1 MQKSAQCGVGSD
13 VLEGGLKAAALVAVV
28 VLLAAC
34 GETQEVSVRAPVQ
47 VADEAA
53 GGVPAARIGT
63 RVIDATT
70 VDQALQLP
78 LHDLDMQKYR
88 LRRQALERQ
97 LLQEL
102 ERRPEGERVAETL
115 LEPPVPP
122 RIRVDVDPN
131 RVRPAPETAV
141 TVLTFC
147 NFESPHCARLQMVL
161 EQVLPLFPGV
171 VRYAERD
178 LPLEFHRYAGKAG
191 EAARCALEQGNY
203 WRFHDF
209 LYAANAR
216 PDRAALDRA
225 ARAASLEADAFGE
238 CLDSGR
244 YAAEVAQDAELARSL
259 GLSAVPAVFVNG
271 SYASPPVQPAD
282 LVWLIEAELA
292 VRNVASPR
300 MVRTQTVSAV
310 PFRLEALIASPVPGQ
325 GMVLMSP
332 SVDPSRMAAFREGDL
347 LTTGIVLRRI
357 DSEGVELM
365 RNGQVERLT
374 PGVRPTPP
382 LAATSSPS
390 ELGVMSPHRAAPVTL
405 NRDQVLVLLS
415 DRIALAEALQ
425 PVPMTTDGQRQL
437 KVTAVEPG
445 SLYELLG
452 IEPGDVIVM
461 VNEQPVT
468 EASNP
473 LWDALEKEGEVRVR
487 VMRRGGLARH
497 FTFRFEN

>member
-1 MQKSAQCGVGSD
+1 MAKATGSGFRGTRRTVRLLSVPLCAVAMLVAGCGAPDEMSEQKVAPSPEKSAPD
-13 VLEGGLKAAALVAVV
+13 V
-28 VLLAAC
+28 
-34 GETQEVSVRAPVQ
+34 PV
-47 VADEAA
+47 
-53 GGVPAARIGT
+53 ARIGD
-63 RVIDATT
+63 RAVDAS
-70 VDQALQLP
+70 ALDRSLRIP
-78 LHDLDMQKYR
+78 LHDLEMQKYR

-97 LLQEL
+97 LLQDL
-102 ERRPEGERVAETL
+102 EMLPADQRVADIL

-122 RIRVDVDPN
+122 RLGVDIDAN
-131 RVRPAPETAV
+131 RVRPTSDTPI
-141 TVLTFC
+141 TVLAFC

-178 LPLEFHRYAGKAG
+178 LPLEFHRHAVKAA

-209 LYAANAR
+209 LYAANAT
-216 PDRAALDRA
+216 PDRPALDRA
-225 ARAASLEADAFGE
+225 ARAVNLEMDAFTE
-238 CLDSGR
+238 CLEDGR
-244 YAAEVAQDAELARSL
+244 HANDVAEDAALANSL

-271 SYASPPVQPAD
+271 LYASPAVQPAD
-282 LVWLIEAELA
+282 LVWMIEEELA
-292 VRNVASPR
+292 ARNVASPR
-300 MVRTQTVSAV
+300 LVPAEAAAAVRFELATV
-310 PFRLEALIASPVPGQ
+310 IASPHAGQ
-325 GMVLMSP
+325 GVALLAP
-332 SVDPSRMAAFREGDL
+332 SAAREQVGAFREGDL
-347 LTTGIVLRRI
+347 VTTGTVVRRI
-357 DSEGVELM
+357 DRSGVEFM
-365 RNGQVERLT
+365 RDGQIEKLALGA
-374 PGVRPTPP
+374 PSTPP
-382 LAATSSPS
+382 PAADAAQPDV
-390 ELGVMSPHRAAPVTL
+390 GIVSPHRATPVKL
-405 NRDQVLVLLS
+405 DRDHVLVLLS

-437 KVTAVEPG
+437 KVTSVEPG

-497 FTFRFEN
+497 FTYRFDD